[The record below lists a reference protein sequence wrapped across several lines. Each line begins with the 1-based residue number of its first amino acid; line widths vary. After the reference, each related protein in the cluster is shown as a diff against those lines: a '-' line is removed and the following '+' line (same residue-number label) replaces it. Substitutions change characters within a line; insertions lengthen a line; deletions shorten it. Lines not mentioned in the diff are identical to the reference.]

1 MPPKQSNTIYQI
13 KVTLK
18 DITPPIWRRL
28 LVPADI
34 HLGKLHNIIQAAFG
48 WYDYHMHTFNI
59 GGEQYGKPDPDLDW
73 DDVRP
78 ENRLKLEKFCL
89 EKTRFLYTYDMG
101 DSWEHQILVEKV
113 LPRDPAQTY
122 PVCIKGKNAC
132 PPEDCGGPW
141 GYAELIEVLR
151 DPEHEEH
158 QSMLEWLGLES
169 GDEFDPTAFN
179 LEEINAALARL
190 R

>member
-1 MPPKQSNTIYQI
+1 MKTNSQTIYQI

-18 DITPPIWRRL
+18 HIKPPIWRRL
-28 LVPADI
+28 LIPADI

-48 WYDYHMHTFNI
+48 WYDYHLHTFSI
-59 GGEQYGKPDPDLDW
+59 GDEEYGAPNPDFDW
-73 DDVRP
+73 DVRN
-78 ENRLKLEKFCL
+78 ENRLKLERFCI

-101 DSWEHQILVEKV
+101 DMWEHEILVEKV
-113 LPRDPAQTY
+113 QPRDPAQTY

-141 GYAELIEVLR
+141 GYAELLEILAN
-151 DPEHEEH
+151 PEHEQHEE
-158 QSMLEWLGLES
+158 MLEWLNLES
-169 GDEFDPTAFN
+169 GDQFDSTIFD
-179 LEEINAALARL
+179 LELVNTMLAKL